1 MTTQRRLSTVCY
13 VCVFPMPFVT
23 RRFAVGEFIA
33 QKYLLLHL
41 VGRGASGEVFRARN
55 TLAGNIL
62 ALKLLMEEA
71 GRDSELVQRFFR
83 EARAINRIGH
93 PNIVAVFDAGYADT
107 IPYLAM
113 EYLAGESLA
122 QLLERKQ
129 RLSVPC
135 AVAILRSVL
144 DALAAAHAADVVHR
158 DLKPANIYLQTTGSG
173 IPTVKLLDFGVAKI
187 HEEGDGSI
195 RTESGMILG
204 TPDYLSPEQITA
216 DTEVDGRSDL
226 FAVGCV
232 LFELLTGKRPFHGP
246 NFVTTT
252 FRIVH
257 EPAPSLASAGGPD
270 HSQLGDI
277 LLRALDKNRDG
288 RYASA
293 GDFARDLERICPDLD
308 ARESALRE
316 LGVKAPILADG
327 PESELGNR
335 FPPPA
340 NIQAKNAQESRP
352 RSTPPARKLVRTWSD
367 LPIVGRRR
375 ATTPVGG
382 NVRGTVLLAIDR
394 ALTTRY
400 GGDVRE
406 EIQACLPR
414 EARALFRELTSDRW
428 CGLGPVGAF
437 LQAANQVA
445 VHDDRARWHALG
457 YASVE
462 TDLLTLLRSVRN
474 QGEGVAALKA
484 ALPIL
489 SGLFDFGR
497 WSLDGEAGAM
507 RLQATGF
514 AQVPSCLRDW
524 LGGAIEH
531 AARSTGHPYRVSVV
545 PLAGGAED
553 ASVEFTVSLAAGRDR
568 PE

>member
-1 MTTQRRLSTVCY
+1 
-13 VCVFPMPFVT
+13 MPFVT
-23 RRFAVGEFIA
+23 RRFAVGELIA

-41 VGRGASGEVFRARN
+41 LGRGASGEVYRVRN

-62 ALKLLMEEA
+62 ALKLLMEES

-122 QLLERKQ
+122 QLLERK
-129 RLSVPC
+129 RTLSVPC
-135 AVAILRSVL
+135 TVAILLGVL

-158 DLKPANIYLQTTGSG
+158 DLKPANIFLQTTASG

-187 HEEGDGSI
+187 HEEGDTSI

-226 FAVGCV
+226 FAVGSV
-232 LFELLTGKRPFHGP
+232 LFELLTSKRPFHGP
-246 NFVTTT
+246 SFVSTT

-257 EPAPSLASAGGPD
+257 EAETSLAAAGGPD
-270 HSQLGDI
+270 DPRLAAI
-277 LLRALDKNRDG
+277 LARTLNKNRNQ

-293 GDFARDLERICPDLD
+293 ADFSKDLEQVCPDRST
-308 ARESALRE
+308 RETALRE
-316 LGVKAPILADG
+316 LGVRAPDPLESADVAARFTPSRSVEAKAA
-327 PESELGNR
+327 
-335 FPPPA
+335 
-340 NIQAKNAQESRP
+340 QASQP
-352 RSTPPARKLVRTWSD
+352 QPARTLAKKLGRTWSD
-367 LPIVGRRR
+367 LSIVGRRR
-375 ATTPVGG
+375 STPALAG

-400 GGDVRE
+400 GSDVRD
-406 EIQACLPR
+406 EIQSRLTR
-414 EARALFRELTSDRW
+414 EARDLFRDLSSDRW
-428 CGLGPVGAF
+428 FGLGPVTLF
-437 LQAANQVA
+437 LQAANDVA
-445 VHDDRARWHALG
+445 VHDDGARWRALG

-474 QGEGVAALKA
+474 QGEGAAALKA
-484 ALPIL
+484 ALPIV

-497 WSLDGEAGAM
+497 WSLDGETSAM
-507 RLQATGF
+507 HIQATGF
-514 AQVPSCLRDW
+514 AQVPASLRNW
-524 LGGAIEH
+524 LGGVIEH
-531 AARSTGHPYRVSVV
+531 AARSTGHPYQVSVA
-545 PLAGGAED
+545 PQARDAED
-553 ASVEFTVSLAAGRDR
+553 APVEFTVSLAAG
-568 PE
+568 

>member
-1 MTTQRRLSTVCY
+1 
-13 VCVFPMPFVT
+13 MPFVT
-23 RRFAVGEFIA
+23 RRFAVGELIA

-41 VGRGASGEVFRARN
+41 LGRGASGEVFRVRN

-62 ALKLLMEEA
+62 ALKLLMEES

-122 QLLERKQ
+122 QLLERK
-129 RLSVPC
+129 RTLTVPGM
-135 AVAILRSVL
+135 VAILLGVL
-144 DALAAAHAADVVHR
+144 DALAAAHTADVVHR
-158 DLKPANIYLQTTGSG
+158 DLKPANIYLQTTASG

-187 HEEGDGSI
+187 HEEGDTSI

-226 FAVGCV
+226 FAVGSV

-246 NFVTTT
+246 SFVSTT

-257 EPAPSLASAGGPD
+257 ETAPSLADAGGPED
-270 HSQLGDI
+270 PRLADI
-277 LLRALDKNRDG
+277 LARALHKNRNE

-293 GDFARDLERICPDLD
+293 AHFAKDLEQVCPDRAARDT
-308 ARESALRE
+308 ALRD
-316 LGVKAPILADG
+316 LGVKAPAQPAVETSDLAA
-327 PESELGNR
+327 R
-335 FPPPA
+335 FTPPWGVDAKSAQQPPP
-340 NIQAKNAQESRP
+340 K
-352 RSTPPARKLVRTWSD
+352 PARPLVKKLGRTWSD

-375 ATTPVGG
+375 STPAVAG
-382 NVRGTVLLAIDR
+382 NVKGTVLLSIDR

-406 EIQACLPR
+406 EIQSRLAR
-414 EARALFRELTSDRW
+414 EARDLFRDLSSERW
-428 CGLGPVGAF
+428 FGLEPVTTF
-437 LQAANQVA
+437 LQTANQVA
-445 VHDDRARWHALG
+445 VHDDSARWRALG

-462 TDLLTLLRSVRN
+462 TDLLTLLRSVRS
-474 QGEGVAALKA
+474 QGEGAAVLKA
-484 ALPIL
+484 ALPVI

-497 WSLDGEAGAM
+497 WSLDGEVNAM
-507 RLQATGF
+507 RIQATGF
-514 AQVPSCLRDW
+514 AQVPPSLRDW
-524 LGGAIEH
+524 LGGVIEH
-531 AARSTGHPYRVSVV
+531 AARSTGHPYQVNVV
-545 PLAGGAED
+545 PTARDDAED
-553 ASVEFTVSLAAGRDR
+553 APVEFTVSLVAG
-568 PE
+568 

>member
-1 MTTQRRLSTVCY
+1 
-13 VCVFPMPFVT
+13 MPFVT
-23 RRFAVGEFIA
+23 RRFAVGELIA

-41 VGRGASGEVFRARN
+41 LGRGASGEVFRVRN

-62 ALKLLMEEA
+62 ALKLLMEET

-122 QLLERKQ
+122 QLLERK
-129 RLSVPC
+129 RTLSVPC
-135 AVAILRSVL
+135 TIAILLGVL
-144 DALAAAHAADVVHR
+144 DALAAAHTADVVHR
-158 DLKPANIYLQTTGSG
+158 DLKPANIYLQTTASG
-173 IPTVKLLDFGVAKI
+173 VPTVKLLDFGVAKI
-187 HEEGDGSI
+187 HEEGDTSI

-226 FAVGCV
+226 FAVGSV

-246 NFVTTT
+246 SFVSTT

-257 EPAPSLASAGGPD
+257 EAAPSLADAGGPD
-270 HSQLGDI
+270 DPRLADI
-277 LLRALDKNRDG
+277 LSRALNKSRDE
-288 RYASA
+288 RYSSA
-293 GDFARDLERICPDLD
+293 AIFAKDLEQVCPDRA
-308 ARESALRE
+308 ARETALRE
-316 LGVKAPILADG
+316 LGVKAPAQAENPDISARLT
-327 PESELGNR
+327 
-335 FPPPA
+335 PPWGVE
-340 NIQAKNAQESRP
+340 AKAAQQSQR
-352 RSTPPARKLVRTWSD
+352 PPARPLANKLRRTWSD

-375 ATTPVGG
+375 STPAVSG
-382 NVRGTVLLAIDR
+382 NVRGAVLLAIDR

-406 EIQACLPR
+406 EIQSRLTR
-414 EARALFRELTSDRW
+414 EARDLFRDLTSDRW
-428 CGLGPVGAF
+428 FGLEPVATL
-437 LQAANQVA
+437 LQAANHVA
-445 VHDDRARWHALG
+445 VHDDGARWRALG

-474 QGEGVAALKA
+474 QGDGAAALKA
-484 ALPIL
+484 ALPII

-497 WSLDGEAGAM
+497 WSLDGEASVM
-507 RLQATGF
+507 RIQATGF
-514 AQVPSCLRDW
+514 AQVPPSLRDW
-524 LGGAIEH
+524 LGGVIEH
-531 AARSTGHPYRVSVV
+531 AGRSTGHPYQVNVV
-545 PLAGGAED
+545 LPSDTED
-553 ASVEFTVSLAAGRDR
+553 APVEFIVSLAAG
-568 PE
+568 